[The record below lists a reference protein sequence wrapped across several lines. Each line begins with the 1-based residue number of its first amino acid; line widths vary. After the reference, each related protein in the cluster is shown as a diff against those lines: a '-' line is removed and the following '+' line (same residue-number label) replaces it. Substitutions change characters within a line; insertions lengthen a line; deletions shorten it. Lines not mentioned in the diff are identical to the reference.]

1 MEKSESKFGDLCII
15 HIGYPWGWS
24 WFHKS
29 VSHAPLILTARSRLM
44 CMKQSRDQKIQS
56 VVFIES
62 SLLSCRHKSLPFD
75 DSFANQSIW
84 WSYEFANTDHNLT
97 SSYNLKNHINFPF
110 QARSRAH
117 LLLHAIRRGAL
128 ATWFG
133 LCCWKLN
140 IWSSLRWI
148 SIVSKQIR
156 SLQPI
161 SFCKRWSSFSR
172 KFRSTVRVLNLL
184 ILWIILLY
192 HPHHQVNKVR

>member
-44 CMKQSRDQKIQS
+44 CMKQSRDHQNIQS
-56 VVFIES
+56 VVFIVS
-62 SLLSCRHKSLPFD
+62 SLLSCRNKSLPFA

-110 QARSRAH
+110 QASQASTHPLQGSSPASRDQKGRACH
-117 LLLHAIRRGAL
+117 LIWLVLLETQHLKQPEMDFHCFQAN
-128 ATWFG
+128 
-133 LCCWKLN
+133 KK
-140 IWSSLRWI
+140 SSA
-148 SIVSKQIR
+148 
-156 SLQPI
+156 
-161 SFCKRWSSFSR
+161 
-172 KFRSTVRVLNLL
+172 N
-184 ILWIILLY
+184 
-192 HPHHQVNKVR
+192 